1 MLKQESLVTH
11 RTRGNMAIMKGVNKV
26 LGGDV
31 GAQSL
36 HLDFDMDEVIYWKQ
50 TTVFLPSSK

>member
-36 HLDFDMDEVIYWKQ
+36 HLDFDMDEVIY
-50 TTVFLPSSK
+50 